1 MKRPPENIRDILNR
15 LIRGLS
21 LATER
26 MKEKGLYNENIT
38 FDDLAD
44 FAPDLINI
52 EESKVLI
59 DKSNKKLIDDS
70 QEEIEEEIEEEEE
83 EDSKIVQKTISFKKI
98 PKIKITYCL
107 DPTKN
112 ILIDGKPICEYYTEE
127 NSSEDSN

>member
-52 EESKVLI
+52 EES
-59 DKSNKKLIDDS
+59 NKLIDDS
-70 QEEIEEEIEEEEE
+70 KEEIEEEEEEE
-83 EDSKIVQKTISFKKI
+83 EDSKIVQETISFKKI
-98 PKIKITYCL
+98 PKIKITYWL